1 MNKISDND
9 PLETQEWRQA
19 LASVLE
25 FEGPDRAHFLL
36 DELFTEA
43 RRKGTPVPYSGT
55 TPYLNTIAPDREPRH
70 PGNRAIE
77 HKIRSLI
84 RWNALAIVL
93 RANKESLGAGRP
105 HRQLPVGGDP
115 VRHRLPALLERAH
128 RQARR
133 RSGLHP
139 GPLLARHLRPRLPG
153 RPPDRGAAAQLP
165 RGSRWRRAVVLSAP
179 VADARL
185 LAVPHRLDGPG
196 AADGDLSGPL
206 PQVPAPPRP
215 GRHRQPQG
223 LGLHGRRRDGRAGE
237 PGRHLAR
244 RPREARQ
251 PGLRHQLQPP
261 APGRPGAR
269 QRQDHPGTGRRLPR
283 RGLERHQG
291 AVGQLVGPADRGR
304 HRRPPAAPH
313 GGVRRRRVPGLQVQ
327 ERRLCPRALL
337 RQGPGA
343 EGPRRRHVGRAD
355 LEPDARRPRSQQG
368 LRRLCR
374 GRRPQGPADRDP
386 GQDRQGLR
394 HGRGRRGPEHHPP
407 AEEDGRGGAQG
418 VPRPL
423 QPAGHRRADQGGAVP
438 QAGRGQPGDGLPAR
452 APGGPRRQPAGAPG
466 ASRSRCRSRRSRPSR
481 RS

>member
-9 PLETQEWRQA
+9 PLETQEWREA

-93 RANKESLGAGRP
+93 RANKESSELGGHIASFQSAATLYDTGFQHFWNAP
-105 HRQLPVGGDP
+105 TDKHGGDL
-115 VRHRLPALLERAH
+115 VYIQGHSLP
-128 RQARR
+128 
-133 RSGLHP
+133 
-139 GPLLARHLRPRLPG
+139 RHLRPRLPG

-165 RGSRWRRAVVLSAP
+165 RGGRWRRAVVLPAP

-185 LAVPHRLDGPG
+185 LAVPHRLDGAG

-206 PQVPAPPRP
+206 PEVPASPGS

-251 PGLRHQLQPP
+251 PGLRDQLQPP

-269 QRQDHPGTGRRLPR
+269 QRQDRPGTGGRLPGR
-283 RGLERHQG
+283 RLERHQG
-291 AVGQLVGPADRGR
+291 AVGQLVGPADRVR

-313 GGVRRRRVPGLQVQ
+313 GGMRRRRVPGLQVQ

-355 LEPDARRPRSQQG
+355 LEPDARRPRPQQG

-374 GRRPQGPADRDP
+374 GGRPQGPADRDP
-386 GQDRQGLR
+386 GQDGQGLR

-423 QPAGHRRADQGGAVP
+423 QPAGHRRPDQGGAVP
-438 QAGRGQPGDGLPAR
+438 QAGRGQPGDGLPAGT
-452 APGGPRRQPAGAPG
+452 PGGPGRQPAGAPD
-466 ASRSRCRSRRSRPSR
+466 ASRNRCRSRRSRPSR
-481 RS
+481 PS